1 MSEMA
6 ETNKLLKRAVKN
18 TYKKLTSILKQPP
31 KKTSNTAQTPMKVDK
46 TVKFADKS
54 NRDSRLLQDF

>member
-18 TYKKLTSILKQPP
+18 KYKKLTSILKQPP
-31 KKTSNTAQTPMKVDK
+31 MKTSTAAKNPTNVDK
-46 TVKFADKS
+46 TATFADKS
-54 NRDSRLLQDF
+54 NRDSKQ